1 MLKTYDFFQIAF
13 ISINTSEKILSFD
26 FRCLKINQMAEEVS
40 SVGFSAL
47 ATLPQLRIF
56 KFFYFR
62 EKWAMEQK
70 CFRLCAEFLPHLR
83 MVGYS
88 PDDGDFCWLL
98 EYEDSD
104 GAYHNPLVKR
114 EQSAQLAL
122 EELMLVGEVQPNQFC
137 QLPHLKT
144 ALLFRPKGDV
154 LGLFHRFHTIVDLQL
169 FNRSER

>member
-1 MLKTYDFFQIAF
+1 
-13 ISINTSEKILSFD
+13 
-26 FRCLKINQMAEEVS
+26 MAEEVS

-47 ATLPQLRIF
+47 ATMRQLRIF

-62 EKWAMEQK
+62 ENWAMEQK
-70 CFRLCAEFLPHLR
+70 CLRLCAEFLPHLR

-88 PDDGDFCWLL
+88 RADSNISWLFQ
-98 EYEDSD
+98 YEDTD

-122 EELMLVGEVQPNQFC
+122 EELILVGEVQPNQFC

-144 ALLFRPKGDV
+144 VVLFRPKGDV

-169 FNRSER
+169 FNRSERWQSSGVFF